1 MSAMTDAALTILNAE
16 PQTDD
21 EYYTG
26 GKVPSQVEWR
36 THGLT
41 VLAGLQT
48 RGAIDTAYESFR
60 VEWLAVWD
68 ALQVVE
74 VEA

>member
-16 PQTDD
+16 P
-21 EYYTG
+21 YYSPT
-26 GKVPSQVEWR
+26 QEEWR

-74 VEA
+74 EVAE